1 MVLCGMMFSVH
12 VLIYAVTVDTSQSV
26 HARQS
31 FSVSS
36 AVSDHSDVILSTAV
50 SASAFS
56 LDREKLALT
65 LYT

>member
-36 AVSDHSDVILSTAV
+36 AVSDHTLMLSFLQQFQLLLLAWI
-50 SASAFS
+50 
-56 LDREKLALT
+56 EKNWL
-65 LYT
+65 